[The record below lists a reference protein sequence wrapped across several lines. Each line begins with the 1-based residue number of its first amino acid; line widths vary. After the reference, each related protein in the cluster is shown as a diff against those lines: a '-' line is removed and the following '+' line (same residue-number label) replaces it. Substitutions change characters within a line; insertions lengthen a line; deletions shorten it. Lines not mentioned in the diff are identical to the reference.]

1 MKKYLIDASV
11 IASSMEDFKRRFLNS
26 DVILLMTDLTFKELE
41 ARKKDY
47 NCSLDSK
54 KFVRFLI
61 DLFVKNLN
69 STEVIIIE
77 DSGDSDNKHH
87 IDERLVEFSKENNL
101 SVLTCDKGMALWCRF
116 YNVDCS
122 LLDVRTIATLP
133 FVIEGSESLYLNL
146 FNRSIPI
153 NSSVFV
159 YSPKINKILAPL
171 EDGTVFLNPENIILV
186 AHSKDNSLCEIDSYC
201 VNSDMTLS
209 LIGKSIYFSED
220 EIDAAGKPFHKALF
234 TKWSG
239 HMKKINNF
247 N

>member
-11 IASSMEDFKRRFLNS
+11 IASSMEEFKRRFLNPDS
-26 DVILLMTDLTFKELE
+26 TLIMTDLTFGELE
-41 ARKKDY
+41 ARKRDY
-47 NCSLDSK
+47 NCSIDSK

-61 DLFVKNLN
+61 DLFVKDLN
-69 STEVIIIE
+69 STEVVIIE
-77 DSGDSDNKHH
+77 SEDFENKH
-87 IDERLVEFSKENNL
+87 IDAKLVEFAKENNL

-116 YNVDCS
+116 YDVDCS

-146 FNRSIPI
+146 FDGSIPQ

-171 EDGTVFLNPENIILV
+171 DDGTVFLNPENIILV
-186 AHSKDNSLCEIDSYC
+186 AHPKENSICSIDTYC

-209 LIGKSIYFSED
+209 LICKNVYSSKEDIYMSD
-220 EIDAAGKPFHKALF
+220 KPFHKALF
-234 TKWSG
+234 TKWSS
-239 HMKKINNF
+239 HMKKINQF

>member
-11 IASSMEDFKRRFLNS
+11 IASSMEEFKRRFLNP

-69 STEVIIIE
+69 STEVTIIE
-77 DSGDSDNKHH
+77 DSGDSDNNHH
-87 IDERLVEFSKENNL
+87 IDERLVEFAKRNNL

-116 YNVDCS
+116 YDVDCS
-122 LLDVRTIATLP
+122 LLDIRTIATLP
-133 FVIEGSESLYLNL
+133 FVIEGNESLYLN
-146 FNRSIPI
+146 FFDRSIPKHT
-153 NSSVFV
+153 SVFV
-159 YSPKINKILAPL
+159 YSPKTNKILAPL
-171 EDGTVFLNPENIILV
+171 DDGTVFINPENIILV
-186 AHSKDNSLCEIDSYC
+186 AHPKENSICSIDTYC

-209 LIGKSIYFSED
+209 LIGKSVYSSED
-220 EIDAAGKPFHKALF
+220 DIDAAGKPFHKALF
-234 TKWSG
+234 VKWNNY
-239 HMKKINNF
+239 MKKINN
-247 N
+247 